1 MSSIRL
7 AQPIIRKQQLTVE
20 DIKDLKLPIEISS
33 DKIIITRSLRNWKLQ
48 QPVTLDLSKVLDA
61 KEKGLVNYIITSFI
75 SDRPALLPFV
85 FDNQSL
91 VKLARHLL
99 RHYSG
104 SYKSCLVYTVN
115 FYRYS
120 TWLGY
125 SPDLIIADLKPV
137 GNIPDP
143 QRVQNHTGYLND
155 YLAQLQDDG
164 LKPGGVEN
172 RIKAV
177 KTFYRVNGVK
187 IELTEPL
194 SRRVVYKD
202 RAPKPEELAT
212 MLDLTDLRGKVIVS
226 CLALGGFR
234 EETFSKLQYRHVKDD
249 LEAGIIPIHVHVEI
263 EITKGKYHDYDTF
276 LGAEAA
282 YYLKLYLDQR
292 RKGTK
297 KVPPENITDDSPLI
311 RDETRRTPKSISTK
325 QLRKIVHELYVKAGF
340 IKPNKTG
347 AMYDLRVHSIRKYFK
362 TQLIALGVQEDYAD
376 YFMGHTVDT
385 YHDIQ
390 SLGIDK
396 LRAIYA
402 AAGLAIRKKTAL
414 SKIDTIKEMIRALGE
429 NPEQLLT
436 REALTRGN
444 ITEQTIE
451 DHQVGVL
458 TEELRKL
465 IRQSADSTNAHREW
479 CYGQDSNLRTPAGKD
494 IPSREARPAGQ
505 TLILSPSPLT

>member
-1 MSSIRL
+1 MIQRPTTL
-7 AQPIIRKQQLTVE
+7 APA
-20 DIKDLKLPIEISS
+20 
-33 DKIIITRSLRNWKLQ
+33 ITRNRQLSLDELKSLNLPLKFQGNLVVIERSLNDWKLKK
-48 QPVTLDLSKVLDA
+48 PIAIELNKILAA
-61 KEKGLVNYIITSFI
+61 KEKGLVNYIIASFI

-85 FDNQSL
+85 FDNQS
-91 VKLARHLL
+91 VIKMARHLL

-104 SYKSCLVYTVN
+104 SNKSCLIYTVN
-115 FYRYS
+115 VYKYS
-120 TWLGY
+120 NWMGY
-125 SPDLIIADLKPV
+125 SPDQIIADLKPV

-143 QRVQNHTGYLND
+143 QRVQNHIGYLND

-172 RIKAV
+172 YIKAV

-187 IELTEPL
+187 IELTEPI
-194 SRRVVYKD
+194 SRRVTYKD

-226 CLALGGFR
+226 CFALGGFR
-234 EETFSKLQYRHVKDD
+234 EETFSKLLYRHVKED
-249 LEAGIIPIHVHVEI
+249 LEAGTVPVHVHVEI

-276 LGAEAA
+276 LGAEAV
-282 YYLKLYLDQR
+282 YYLKLYLEQR
-292 RKGTK
+292 RKGTRK
-297 KVPPENITDDSPLI
+297 LSPELIADDSPLI
-311 RDETRRTPKSISTK
+311 RDETRRTPKGISTK
-325 QLRKIVHELYVKAGF
+325 QLRKIVHDLYVKAGF
-340 IKPNKTG
+340 IKLNKTG
-347 AMYDLRVHSIRKYFK
+347 GMYDLRTHSIRKYFK
-362 TQLIALGVQEDYAD
+362 TQLIALGVQDDYVD

-402 AAGLAIRKKTAL
+402 AAGLAIRRKTAL

-436 REALTRGN
+436 REAFSRGN
-444 ITEQTIE
+444 ITEQTLE

-458 TEELRKL
+458 SGELKKL
-465 IRQSADSTNAHREW
+465 IRQSADSTNAYRDW

-494 IPSREARPAGQ
+494 FPRRLGQ
-505 TLILSPSPLT
+505 SAILSP